1 MSYEFKKLSE
11 VEALT
16 DVPEGAK
23 VLAEANGQIVRV
35 PGSGLGGGVQPDWSQ
50 NDETKP
56 DYVKNR
62 THWATVSVETLVPKT
77 TVYGKGETAP
87 YPCIPKL
94 AFFDIQPNDVYTIIW
109 DDIAYNVVAGKDDRD
124 EFLGNMGIAGGP
136 DTSEPFFIAEDG
148 TEIVCFTN
156 TSGTHSIEIIGT
168 KREYHTLDKNYVYS
182 ESLKNQIIKD
192 MVGKDES
199 IECRVGKLKASELQ
213 SKYGASRRLWL
224 PGTWFGSYPVTEYYS
239 SQIRIEDVFEYTA
252 HAYSDFR
259 MCFVDVIF
267 KFEAGGTGDELC
279 TSITIKYPKA
289 MRLQSTTSGST
300 KVFEITVDDS
310 GALTA
315 TEVTT

>member
-16 DVPEGAK
+16 EVPDGAK

-35 PGSGLGGGVQPDWSQ
+35 PGSGLGGVQPDWNQ
-50 NDETKP
+50 NDETQP

-77 TVYGKGETAP
+77 TVQGVGETAP
-87 YPCIPKL
+87 YRCDHEI
-94 AFFDIQPNDVYTIIW
+94 AFFDIQPNGAYTVIW
-109 DDIAYNVVAGKDDRD
+109 DDIAYNVVAGEDGTG
-124 EFLGNMGIAGGP
+124 EFMGNMGIVGGP
-136 DTSEPFFIAEDG
+136 DTSEPFFIGETG
-148 TEIVCFTN
+148 TEIVCYTN
-156 TSGTHSIEIIGT
+156 ASGTHSIEIIGT

-182 ESLKNQIIKD
+182 ESLKNQIIED
-192 MVGKDES
+192 MVGKDKE
-199 IECRVGKLKASELQ
+199 IECRVGKLKASELL

-224 PGTWFGSYPVTEYYS
+224 PGTWFESYPVTEYYS
-239 SQIRIEDVFEYTA
+239 SKATTEDVFEYTA
-252 HAYSDFR
+252 HAYSDLR
-259 MCFVDVIF
+259 MCFVDIIF
-267 KFEAGGTGDELC
+267 KFESGHTGDELC
-279 TSITIKYPKA
+279 TSITIKYPKK

-310 GALTA
+310 GTLTA

>member
-11 VEALT
+11 VAALT
-16 DVPEGAK
+16 EVPEGAK
-23 VLAEANGQIVRV
+23 VLAESNGQIVRV

-87 YPCIPKL
+87 YLCIPNL

-109 DDIAYNVVAGKDDRD
+109 DDIAYNVVAGKADNSD
-124 EFLGNMGIAGGP
+124 FIGNMGIIGGP
-136 DTSEPFFIAEDG
+136 DTSEPFFIIEDG
-148 TEIVCFTN
+148 TEIVCSTN
-156 TSGTHSIEIIGT
+156 ASGTHSIEIVGT

-192 MVGKDES
+192 MVGKGES
-199 IECRVGKLKASELQ
+199 IECRVGTLKASELRAE
-213 SKYGASRRLWL
+213 YGASRRLFL
-224 PGTWFGSYPVTEYYS
+224 PGTWFGSYPVTEYDRT
-239 SQIRIEDVFEYTA
+239 ILMRKDGLEYTA
-252 HAYSDFR
+252 HAYSDIR

-267 KFEAGGTGDELC
+267 KFESGDTGDELC

-310 GALTA
+310 GTLTA